1 MKISQDM
8 VSQFRGLTT
17 QEDARRAAELSSLT
31 IIAGALLT
39 FILFLTFLL
48 HWFVGQNWANPS
60 IWTSEETAYAAVAFL
75 MAVVTAAL
83 EYKGS
88 SAVVV
93 TYAFIVARALL
104 FAYLLVGESAN
115 TVNREDARVHQLSQS
130 SPVFLAT
137 VASIKDASVAAATAS
152 ASPSSAA
159 IQAAGDKAKAQAVH
173 ANCKGEQCRKEAQ
186 SRIAQAEAK
195 MQADAQSRA
204 AGSASAATAIT
215 ALAQSANSMAY
226 DQRNHSAISKIF
238 ASWFGV
244 EPLKIALF
252 IAIIGIAAINLG
264 LFAVGR
270 SMILEKSAFINEP
283 KNSIG
288 SGAGFS
294 GASSQS
300 TPAAPATENQI
311 AALNLVWNA
320 IDTGKLTAIAVHDN
334 SPMANLLSEAGHGT
348 TNENRRDLMAF
359 IVDALTREGVL
370 MPNPDYQP
378 GEKNGKRP
386 KHLVNPNRVI
396 KYGK

>member
-17 QEDARRAAELSSLT
+17 QEDARRAAEISSLT
-31 IIAGALLT
+31 IITGAILT
-39 FILFLTFLL
+39 FSLFLTFLL
-48 HWFVGQNWANPS
+48 HWWVGQNWANPS
-60 IWTSEETAYAAVAFL
+60 LWTSEETAYAAVAFL

-93 TYAFIVARALL
+93 TYVFIVARALL

-159 IQAAGDKAKAQAVH
+159 IQAAGDKAKAQAAH

-186 SRIAQAEAK
+186 SRIAQADAK

-226 DQRNHSAISKIF
+226 DERNHSAISKIF
-238 ASWFGV
+238 ASWFGI

-252 IAIIGIAAINLG
+252 LAVIGIAAINIG

-270 SMILEKSAFINEP
+270 SMIIEKSAFMNEP

-311 AALNLVWNA
+311 AALNTIWSA
-320 IDTGKLTAIAVHDN
+320 IDTGLITSISVHDVGQ
-334 SPMANLLSEAGHGT
+334 PALLLKERGHGV
-348 TNENRRDLMAF
+348 TNDDRRRLVDFAM
-359 IVDALTREGVL
+359 DALLREGVIL
-370 MPNPDYQP
+370 PNPDYVD

-386 KHLVNPNRVI
+386 KYLINPARKI
-396 KYGK
+396 KYGA